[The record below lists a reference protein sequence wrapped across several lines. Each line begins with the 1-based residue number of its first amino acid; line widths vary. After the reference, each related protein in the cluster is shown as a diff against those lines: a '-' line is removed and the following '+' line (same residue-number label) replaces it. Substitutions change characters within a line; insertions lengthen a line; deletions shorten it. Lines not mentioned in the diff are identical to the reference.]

1 MVLQWSSDLIEKG
14 LSLGSPGAAQVVKKY
29 TTLNQLAPKQC
40 SDVLTAAR
48 GLALDANCK
57 VVGKDVLI
65 GKLGRVVG
73 SDQYSSLGAFKV
85 AAWKKYLEARLTAVE
100 GLKPEDGQ
108 QGFLDSIK
116 AAVFFMPNENL
127 GQQSSTMVPFK
138 VTTEALRLL
147 EGDDRNKFVASLGHQ
162 LLESYSE
169 KASLSAIWHLQ
180 IPESLINDSTSTQKD
195 LESGK
200 RERQHNPFYDLR
212 MRLQKYFLTP
222 RTVSEV
228 CSFLGAP
235 EDSFHDIQTI
245 PNVKVSI
252 FGYRDEFT
260 KEPLDLNEK
269 SPSLAAHYLTQDAL
283 FRNVNRVAITMR
295 PWQGLQISDRTP
307 PDDHLGK
314 EIPPVAPE
322 EFFVLN
328 TQKAQRL
335 LLLLKI
341 YSEVPDPKVEPKDL
355 PAFGKTLDK
364 ILDPNSLDVK
374 TGKMLTEPKEL
385 LTQLVRDLEKVLPA
399 SDPESTKEALKA
411 IN

>member
-14 LSLGSPGAAQVVKKY
+14 LNLGSSGAAQAVKKY
-29 TTLNQLAPKQC
+29 TTLKQLAPQQC
-40 SDVLTAAR
+40 SDVLTAASN
-48 GLALDANCK
+48 LTLDKDHK
-57 VVGKDVLI
+57 VIGKDDLI
-65 GKLGRVVG
+65 EKLGKVVG

-108 QGFLDSIK
+108 QHFLDSIK
-116 AAVFFMPNENL
+116 TAIFSVPDEDL
-127 GQQSSTMVPFK
+127 GQQSSTMVPFN
-138 VTTEALRLL
+138 VTEAALALL
-147 EGDDRNKFVASLGHQ
+147 KGPDRDTSVAILGHQ

-169 KASLSAIWHLQ
+169 KASLSAVWHLKA
-180 IPESLINDSTSTQKD
+180 PE
-195 LESGK
+195 
-200 RERQHNPFYDLR
+200 HNSFYDLR

-228 CSFLGAP
+228 CSFLSAP
-235 EDSFHDIQTI
+235 EDSFHDIQTV
-245 PNVKVSI
+245 PHVKVSI

-260 KEPLDLNEK
+260 KEPVDLNDK

-295 PWQGLQISDRTP
+295 PWQGLQISDPTP
-307 PDDHLGK
+307 PDNQPGK
-314 EIPPVAPE
+314 LISPLIPPVAPE

-335 LLLLKI
+335 LLLLKT
-341 YSEVPDPKVEPKDL
+341 YSDVPNSKVKPKDL

-364 ILDPNSLDVK
+364 ILDPNSLDK
-374 TGKMLTEPKEL
+374 TGKMFTQPKAL
-385 LTQLVRDLEKVLPA
+385 LTQLVRDLGKLLPA
-399 SDPESTKEALKA
+399 SDPESTKEALGA
-411 IN
+411 TNQAVNEHRE